1 MADARNRHTPLPFSP
16 DHAERIRQMFATPG
30 AKIVC
35 PQCDEE
41 LTTGLPIADAE
52 LAIEAA
58 LTIRLVFRHA
68 PRHVRSR
75 GGSSS
80 CTRYSN
86 WSRNACGER

>member
-41 LTTGLPIADAE
+41 LTTGLPIAGWGT
-52 LAIEAA
+52 IAA
-58 LTIRLVFRHA
+58 VWE
-68 PRHVRSR
+68 VRCSPCGPESR
-75 GGSSS
+75 
-80 CTRYSN
+80 RYGLSTKVTA
-86 WSRNACGER
+86 R

>member
-41 LTTGLPIADAE
+41 LTTGLPIAGGGT
-52 LAIEAA
+52 IAA
-58 LTIRLVFRHA
+58 VWE
-68 PRHVRSR
+68 VRC
-75 GGSSS
+75 SS
-80 CTRYSN
+80 CGRSLVVTDLPRKSPPD
-86 WSRNACGER
+86 ET